1 MKNRYYVSIVGKSN
15 VGKSTLLNLLCDKYI
30 STESKKPQTTRINI
44 YSETTISELNIKFID
59 TPGITLDDNSLL
71 SSTMKNSYIKSL
83 DLVDLVVLVLDIEN
97 MNNRYDD
104 SIINLMSS
112 NRTRFLVLVNK
123 IDLVDS
129 LSEEKI
135 SMIKEELSHI
145 SKDNISM
152 ISLKD
157 NLGIEHFINRGLVDN
172 LKNLKLKKK
181 DIVDSST
188 HKLLTIQEIIR
199 GVIVDTTFNEL
210 PYDTAVH
217 ASNLIIDKKLIKI
230 KADIIVQKTNQKK
243 IIIGKN
249 GEMIK
254 LIGTKSRKIL
264 EELYKTKFYLSLN
277 VVVKENWK
285 NNYNTLKDLKYI
297 E

>member
-1 MKNRYYVSIVGKSN
+1 MRW
-15 VGKSTLLNLLCDKYI
+15 
-30 STESKKPQTTRINI
+30 
-44 YSETTISELNIKFID
+44 
-59 TPGITLDDNSLL
+59 
-71 SSTMKNSYIKSL
+71 
-83 DLVDLVVLVLDIEN
+83 
-97 MNNRYDD
+97 
-104 SIINLMSS
+104 
-112 NRTRFLVLVNK
+112 FLVLVNK

-145 SKDNISM
+145 SKDNIYM

-264 EELYKTKFYLSLN
+264 EELYKTKFYLIA
-277 VVVKENWK
+277 
-285 NNYNTLKDLKYI
+285 YQ
-297 E
+297 